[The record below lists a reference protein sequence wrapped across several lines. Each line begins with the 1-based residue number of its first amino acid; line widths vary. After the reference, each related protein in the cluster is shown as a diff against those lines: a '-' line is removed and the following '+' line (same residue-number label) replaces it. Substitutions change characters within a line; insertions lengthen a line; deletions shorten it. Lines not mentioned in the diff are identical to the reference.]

1 MCRNAT
7 FFLCLALGTALAAAA
22 PPEWRHIGNSA
33 IDLGLPSLATG
44 AVDRVW
50 YSPDGSTLFART
62 SSGTMFETN
71 DFEQWKPAP
80 PVQPPP
86 AVQAPVPSRP
96 ESGAQVRMQ
105 PASDGRYYAFAAQ
118 VYRSDD
124 GGLTWSNLTASR
136 GASILGGAVNDLAVS
151 PVNPDEV
158 VVANAHGIWRSM
170 DAGASWAGLNDFLPN
185 LTVRKLLQ
193 TPSGTS
199 GLIAWGGPGEPAI
212 EWAPGEK
219 TAWQPVASNALL
231 ATDVALRAN
240 LSRTL
245 GATITAV
252 STQGDYIYAG
262 SSDGRL
268 WASSDQGRTW
278 RSFGSANA
286 EGPVAAIFTD
296 ASNPRVALAA
306 IGATPAGDRAV
317 HIRRTTNAGLF
328 WDDLTSNLP
337 DAPANGVA
345 ADLPTG
351 VVYAATAAGVYY
363 TTADLNGAGPATPW
377 TRLDG
382 LPNAAAEDVRL
393 GDNHN
398 RLWVA
403 VAGYGVYATLA
414 PHRFL
419 DPKLVN
425 AADETGRP
433 AAPGSLLSL
442 LGARAQSAQTANGPA
457 PVLNNSGA
465 DTQIQVPF
473 NASGDSFALNMS
485 APNGAIARNIA
496 LKTVS
501 PAIFVDPDGTPMLL
515 DADSGVFLD
524 AMRPAHSGS
533 HVQILAT
540 GLGRV
545 KPDWPTGLAAPV
557 QDPPKVAA
565 EVHAYLDGQPVTVT
579 NAELAP
585 GYVGFYLVEIELPR
599 IVNYGPAQLYLEAGG
614 QQSNAVRIYI
624 EP

>member
-7 FFLCLALGTALAAAA
+7 FFLLLGLNAALAA
-22 PPEWRHIGNSA
+22 PVQPEWRHIGNSA

-44 AVDRVW
+44 AVERVW
-50 YSPDGSTLFART
+50 YSPDGTTLFART
-62 SSGTMFETN
+62 APGTTFETN

-80 PVQPPP
+80 AVAPPP
-86 AVQAPVPSRP
+86 MAQAAVPVKP
-96 ESGAQVRMQ
+96 EPAAQVRMQ
-105 PASDGRYYAFAAQ
+105 AAAEGRYYAFAAQ

-136 GASILGGAVNDLAVS
+136 GESILGGAVNDVAVS

-158 VVANAHGIWRSM
+158 VAANAYGVWRSM
-170 DAGASWAGLNDFLPN
+170 DAGASWEGLNDFLPN
-185 LTVRKLLQ
+185 LSIRKLLQ
-193 TPSGTS
+193 TPSGTE
-199 GLIAWGGPGEPAI
+199 GLIAWARPGELAI

-231 ATDVALRAN
+231 AADVALRAS

-245 GATITAV
+245 GTAITAAAA
-252 STQGDYIYAG
+252 QGDSIYAG
-262 SSDGRL
+262 SADGRL

-286 EGPVAAIFTD
+286 EGPVSAIFTG
-296 ASNPRVALAA
+296 ATNPRVALAA
-306 IGATPAGDRAV
+306 IGATPSGGRAV
-317 HIRRTTNAGLF
+317 HLRRTTNAGLF

-337 DAPANGVA
+337 DVPANGVA

-363 TTADLNGAGPATPW
+363 TAADLNGAGPATPW

-382 LPNAAAEDVRL
+382 LPDAAAEDVRL
-393 GDNHN
+393 GVNHN

-403 VAGYGVYATLA
+403 VAGYGVYSTLA

-442 LGARAQSAQTANGPA
+442 LGARAQTAQSPDGPA

-473 NASGDSFALNMS
+473 SASGDNFALNLT
-485 APNGAIARNIA
+485 AGNIPIARNIA

-524 AMRPAHSGS
+524 AMRPAHSGA

-557 QDPPKVAA
+557 QNPPKVEA